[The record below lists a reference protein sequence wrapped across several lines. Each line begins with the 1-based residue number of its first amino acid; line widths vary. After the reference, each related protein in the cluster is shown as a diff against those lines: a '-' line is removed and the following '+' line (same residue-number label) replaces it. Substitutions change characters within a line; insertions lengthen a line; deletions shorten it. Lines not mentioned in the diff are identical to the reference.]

1 MSGFLYVCGTP
12 IGNLEDISPRLKKT
26 LSEVDLII
34 CEDTR
39 QTIKLIN
46 HLGLS
51 KKLISYHQHNESKQ
65 SEYITDL
72 IIEGKNIALVS
83 DAGMP
88 CISDP
93 GSVVVKK
100 AIDKNITVIP
110 ISGPSAF
117 ILALVASGFDS
128 DTFLYYGFIDR
139 DKEKR
144 KRFFQDILTQNK
156 TMVFYE
162 SPHKLLK
169 TLNEILVKI
178 GDINVCIAREITK
191 KFEEFYRGSISQG
204 IEHFSSKDIKGEF
217 CLVLEAFEKKEE
229 FSADKLK
236 NFATKKI
243 DEGLSKKQIS
253 KLIAEEFGISSKEAY
268 DFLLKL

>member
-1 MSGFLYVCGTP
+1 MFGILYVCGTP
-12 IGNLEDISPRLKKT
+12 IGNLDDISPRLKKT
-26 LSEVDLII
+26 FSEVDLII

-46 HLGLS
+46 HLGLT
-51 KKLISYHQHNESKQ
+51 KKLISYHQHNENKQ
-65 SEYITDL
+65 SDYITDL
-72 IIEGKNIALVS
+72 ILEGKNIALVS

-93 GSVVVKK
+93 GSVIVKK
-100 AIDKNITVIP
+100 AIEKNITVIP

-117 ILALVASGFDS
+117 ILAIVASGFDS

-144 KRFFQDILTQNK
+144 KRFFQDVLTQNK
-156 TMVFYE
+156 TIVFYE

-169 TLNEILVKI
+169 TLNEILLKI
-178 GDINVCIAREITK
+178 GNIKVCIAREITK
-191 KFEEFYRGSISQG
+191 KFEEFYRGSISES
-204 IEHFSSKDIKGEF
+204 IEYFSSKDIKGEF
-217 CLVLEAFEKKEE
+217 CLVLEAYQKQEE
-229 FSADKLK
+229 LNEETLKVFSI
-236 NFATKKI
+236 NKI
-243 DEGLSKKQIS
+243 NEGLSKKQIS
-253 KLIAEEFGISSKEAY
+253 KLIAENFSISSKEAY